1 MCRNN
6 HQHDC
11 GHLTKEEDSTKC
23 FSAGRPPTLRPPQP
37 VAEMPDSWML
47 ATSATGTETETWK
60 GVSVISPFAQ
70 FRSNLMRFS
79 ELTCVENSDELRN
92 CCPVSPLLQQ
102 QAVAVGPFRCFL
114 HPWCEISPYFPLKNY
129 LSISLHGHMKT
140 SSMAPWQHGQLLS
153 RRTWE
158 LRPLSHLSSQVNGN
172 YRTTNA
178 TLSRECVTC
187 KSNGHN
193 RKEKFCFR
201 TSSTTGEYFSFIFFA
216 VFIHTRWH
224 WIGPES
230 AWNRTLFK
238 ADDFAEYFSFS
249 FFLDT
254 CIGQQLTWAS
264 SPSVLSTFWLWF
276 FFFFYISKSALS
288 LVFTEPILFWIKW
301 RHVARKETHPQPTYV
316 SVTTVY
322 MFSIYSLN

>member
-1 MCRNN
+1 MIVGIQGKKKKKTILSASEPVD
-6 HQHDC
+6 HQRC
-11 GHLTKEEDSTKC
+11 
-23 FSAGRPPTLRPPQP
+23 APQP
-37 VAEMPDSWML
+37 VAAMPDSWML
-47 ATSATGTETETWK
+47 TTSATGTETETWK
-60 GVSVISPFAQ
+60 GVPVISPFAQ

-79 ELTCVENSDELRN
+79 ELTCVENSDELHN

-102 QAVAVGPFRCFL
+102 QAVAVRPFRCFL

-193 RKEKFCFR
+193 RKEKFCFT

-216 VFIHTRWH
+216 VFIHTRWQS
-224 WIGPES
+224 GLKAPGTES
-230 AWNRTLFK
+230 CSKQTTSQNIFLF
-238 ADDFAEYFSFS
+238 
-249 FFLDT
+249 
-254 CIGQQLTWAS
+254 
-264 SPSVLSTFWLWF
+264 
-276 FFFFYISKSALS
+276 
-288 LVFTEPILFWIKW
+288 LF
-301 RHVARKETHPQPTYV
+301 
-316 SVTTVY
+316 
-322 MFSIYSLN
+322 FSIPASANSRHGQVVPVFWQLFN